1 MSAYYIDSSALVKR
15 YIEEDGSEVVDRV
28 LDDPDQRC
36 YISRIAGAEVVATLT
51 RRGRGERWTEQ
62 QIDER
67 IDLFYDDL
75 RSRYRLVDAS
85 RAILSDS
92 MDTARRHRLR
102 GYDAVHL
109 ATAVRV
115 NAVRVEQG
123 AQPVVLMSS
132 DDELNAA
139 AQAEGLAV
147 LNPLH

>member
-1 MSAYYIDSSALVKR
+1 MN
-15 YIEEDGSEVVDRV
+15 
-28 LDDPDQRC
+28 
-36 YISRIAGAEVVATLT
+36 
-51 RRGRGERWTEQ
+51 
-62 QIDER
+62 
-67 IDLFYDDL
+67 
-75 RSRYRLVDAS
+75 
-85 RAILSDS
+85 
-92 MDTARRHRLR
+92 TARRHRLR

-115 NAVRVEQG
+115 NAVRLEQG

>member
-1 MSAYYIDSSALVKR
+1 MPAYYIDSSALVKR
-15 YIEEDGSEVVDRV
+15 YIGEDGSEVVDRV

-36 YISRIAGAEVVATLT
+36 YISRIAGAEVVATLA

-67 IDLFYDDL
+67 IDLLHDDL

-92 MDTARRHRLR
+92 MNTARRHGLR

-109 ATAVRV
+109 TTAVRV
-115 NAVRVEQG
+115 NIVRIDQG
-123 AQPVVLMSS
+123 ALPVILMSS
-132 DDELNAA
+132 DDELNIAA
-139 AQAEGLAV
+139 EAEGLTV
-147 LNPLH
+147 LNPLD